1 MSAGE
6 CRFMKTN
13 GDSTASVEPSTHPAD
28 FAERVRVNQTKLTSE
43 LKPLYDFIVCGSG
56 SSGSV
61 VARRLAENP
70 DVTVL
75 LLEAGGS
82 DHVPSVME
90 AGQERLLF
98 LASDDSSSVHGSE
111 IIVDCGVTGT
121 LVGADLSRLSDVTQ
135 VRQ

>member
-13 GDSTASVEPSTHPAD
+13 GDSTASLEPSTHPAD

-70 DVTVL
+70 DVTGL

-82 DHVPSVME
+82 VHVPIVVDG
-90 AGQERLLF
+90 GQERLLF
-98 LASDDSSSVHGSE
+98 LACDDSVYVHGSV
-111 IIVDCGVTGT
+111 IIVRCGVNLT
-121 LVGADLSRLSDVTQ
+121 
-135 VRQ
+135 